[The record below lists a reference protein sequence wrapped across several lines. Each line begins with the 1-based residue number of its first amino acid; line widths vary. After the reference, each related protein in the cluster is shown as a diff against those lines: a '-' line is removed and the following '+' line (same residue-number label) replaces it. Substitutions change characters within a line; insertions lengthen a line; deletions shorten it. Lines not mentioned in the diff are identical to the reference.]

1 MERAEILAKIAD
13 IAADVL
19 GVDMDGITE
28 ATTFDDLEADSLDR
42 LQLVTAMEDE
52 FDIEFAEESL
62 ASIASVSDA
71 IDAVEKALEQALG
84 NVGVDSAGAGYADAP
99 AEGLAE
105 AAPQETFFES
115 PEAHPNHPS
124 NSDDDIP
131 F

>member
-28 ATTFDDLEADSLDR
+28 ATSFDDLEADSLDR

-71 IDAVEKALEQALG
+71 IDAVEKALEG
-84 NVGVDSAGAGYADAP
+84 
-99 AEGLAE
+99 
-105 AAPQETFFES
+105 
-115 PEAHPNHPS
+115 
-124 NSDDDIP
+124 
-131 F
+131 